1 MSGDARI
8 AKPSMEREAVKG
20 LRAWRIAYF
29 GHDAGDAAIRR
40 RVRAFEDDGAAVTGF
55 MMRRGDAQTTEWKNI
70 DLGRTADGAFLQ
82 RIRQVFSGA
91 ATAAMQHEELASADV
106 IVARNLDMLACAFL
120 AKRKAKLDTPVI
132 YESLDVHRLLC
143 RQDLIGKALRW
154 LEGRLLRRTKGLIVS
169 SPAFLENHFE
179 RYYPDQYRAFL
190 VENRLAA
197 GAEYGPRPVPEMPE
211 ADRPLRLGWVGVLRC
226 QRSFD
231 LLCDLADRFPDTLEV
246 HLHGVPARTE
256 IPVFE
261 PEVSKHPNMI
271 YHGRY
276 KSPEDLSELYGHL
289 DMVWAGDFM
298 EAGFNSVW
306 LLPNR
311 IYEGG
316 YYCVPA
322 IAPAETQT
330 AAWISSR
337 QGGFSIQEPL
347 NETLPAL
354 IAGLIENRAPLLACA
369 RALAEC
375 PEQDFVQPAGMLSG
389 VVESVLEGSDA
400 S

>member
-8 AKPSMEREAVKG
+8 AKPSMEREAVTG
-20 LRAWRIAYF
+20 SRPQRVAYF

-40 RVRAFEDDGAAVTGF
+40 RVRAFADDSVSVTGF
-55 MMRRGDAQTTEWKNI
+55 MMRRGDASPTEWKNV

-82 RIRQVFSGA
+82 RIRQVFAGA
-91 ATAAMQHEELASADV
+91 GKAAAKRDELAEADV

-132 YESLDVHRLLC
+132 YESLDIHRLLC
-143 RQDLIGKALRW
+143 RQDPIGKSLRW
-154 LEGRLLRRTKGLIVS
+154 LEGRLLRRTRGLIVS
-169 SPAFLENHFE
+169 SPAFLRNHFE
-179 RYYPDQYRAFL
+179 RYYPGQFRPFL

-197 GAEYGPRPVPEMPE
+197 GAEYGPRPVPEML
-211 ADRPLRLGWVGVLRC
+211 AKDRPLRLGWVGVLRC
-226 QRSFD
+226 QRSLD
-231 LLCDLADRFPDTLEV
+231 LLCALADQFPETLEV
-246 HLHGVPARTE
+246 HLHGVPARNE

-261 PEVSKHPNMI
+261 PEIAKHANMI

-276 KSPEDLSELYGHL
+276 KSPEDLSELYSGL

-322 IAPAETQT
+322 IAPAGTQT
-330 AAWISSR
+330 AEWVSQR
-337 QGGFSIQEPL
+337 QGGFILEEPL
-347 NETLPAL
+347 GDLLPGL
-354 IAGLIENRAPLLACA
+354 VAGLIDNPQPILACA
-369 RALAEC
+369 RALAAC
-375 PEQDFVQPAGMLSG
+375 PEDDFVQPVGMLSDLID
-389 VVESVLEGSDA
+389 SALAEGGA
-400 S
+400 P